1 MISAACPPSMLFF
14 VQTMNTHADELG
26 HQSRRVGDAVAHAA
40 ARCQEYSLGSIPS
53 MSGQLMR
60 LSRRNTEL
68 ANQVRGVATTFSI
81 ADRQPLTLGTIGTPQ
96 PSWWRHVASL
106 QQATQEWVADV
117 ERGIGVVNDTLTN
130 LDRQA
135 WNAAA
140 INLLESLR
148 TLNTSDD
155 LRSQLLSL
163 LPVTRDLAVMLGI
176 TILENPEW
184 LLKSLQPLEQL
195 KIIHQGFWN
204 MAFNK
209 VDPAILLPLAEEI
222 ERLNLRMRGTVFD
235 EPHTRPE
242 PWREISL
249 QAIDAFVG
257 SHMNNTTGYLDLPAW
272 SLMAGEHSA
281 ISPYYNEQVTWQQ
294 IQPHEH
300 IIAICGLDLG
310 NMHAAPN
317 GMTAV
322 MRTAHDKDPLLN
334 SYYQV
339 VKQRFLTYL
348 DHIPPGDTLNFTG
361 HSMGGGMTMMLL
373 NDPEIQQRLLADGYQ
388 IRSITTYGAV
398 RPEDPQRNGFPPSQ
412 PSTDIATLL
421 ANTEVRFYVDPD
433 DRLAMNV
440 GAGHLD
446 DNGMPLPNVYFV
458 DNNQLNDPIQA
469 HTSYDDPKKYR
480 ELPPELQQL
489 PFAVDSSSFHS
500 YRHPDQILM
509 LDNPPLMIDAA
520 PDMTFPL
527 G

>member
-1 MISAACPPSMLFF
+1 MISSACPPNMLFF
-14 VQTMNTHADELG
+14 VQTLSAHADELG
-26 HQSRRVGDAVAHAA
+26 NQSRRVGDAVAHAA

-53 MSGQLMR
+53 MSGRLMR

-81 ADRQPLTLGTIGTPQ
+81 ADRQSLTLGTVGASP
-96 PSWWRHVASL
+96 PSLWQQVASL

-117 ERGIGVVNDTLTN
+117 ERGIGVVNDSITN
-130 LDRQA
+130 LDRWA
-135 WNAAA
+135 WNTMAFS
-140 INLLESLR
+140 LLEALR
-148 TLNTSDD
+148 ELNASEDVD
-155 LRSQLLSL
+155 FRHIR
-163 LPVTRDLAVMLGI
+163 PVLIDLAAMLGLI
-176 TILENPEW
+176 MVGDGEW
-184 LLKSLQPLEQL
+184 LFKPNQPMEQL

-222 ERLNLRMRGTVFD
+222 ERLNLRMRGTLFAA
-235 EPHTRPE
+235 PHARPQ
-242 PWREISL
+242 PWREFYVW
-249 QAIDAFVG
+249 AIDAFVG
-257 SHMNNTTGYLDLPAW
+257 SQVNYTTGQIDLPAW

-300 IIAICGLDLG
+300 IIAICGLDPG

-317 GMTAV
+317 GLVAVLLTAYG
-322 MRTAHDKDPLLN
+322 HDPLKH
-334 SYYQV
+334 SYYQL
-339 VKQRFLTYL
+339 VKQRFLAYL

-388 IRSITTYGAV
+388 IHSITTYGAV

-412 PSTDIATLL
+412 PSPEIATLL
-421 ANTEVRFYVDPD
+421 ANTEVRFYVDPE

-446 DNGMPLPNVYFV
+446 ANGMPLPNVYFV
-458 DNNQLNDPIQA
+458 ENNKLDDPIQA

-489 PFAVDSSSFHS
+489 PFAVDSPSFHS
-500 YRHPDQILM
+500 CRHPDQIPL
-509 LDNPPLMIDAA
+509 LDNPPPM
-520 PDMTFPL
+520 PDEPPEITLPF